1 MSDVQAAMADVQT
14 KEELQRELTA
24 ILACLRQLTPAAE
37 GSPQTIAR
45 LAGDL
50 VDDAQAV
57 ETLERNQLGYARLAQ
72 RARKLIIALGRLR
85 DGSYGRCD
93 ECGQAIPPARLRAIP
108 GVATC
113 VPCQQEVERLAGAER
128 RH

>member
-1 MSDVQAAMADVQT
+1 MADL
-14 KEELQRELTA
+14 KAEERLQRELTA
-24 ILACLRQLTPAAE
+24 VLTDLRRW
-37 GSPQTIAR
+37 SPPPDGAPQALAR

-57 ETLERNQLGYARLAQ
+57 ETLERNQMGYARLAE
-72 RARKLIIALGRLR
+72 RARRLTIALARLR

-93 ECGQAIPPARLRAIP
+93 ECGKPIPPARLRALP

-113 VPCQQEVERLAGAER
+113 VPCQEEVERVVGAR
-128 RH
+128 RP

>member
-1 MSDVQAAMADVQT
+1 MADVRA
-14 KEELQRELTA
+14 EERLQRELTA
-24 ILACLRQLTPAAE
+24 ILASLRRWSPPPE
-37 GSPQTIAR
+37 GSPQSIAR

-57 ETLERNQLGYARLAQ
+57 ETLERGQLGYARLAQ
-72 RARKLIIALGRLR
+72 RARRITIALARLR

-93 ECGQAIPPARLRAIP
+93 ECGKAIPPARLRALP

-113 VPCQQEVERLAGAER
+113 VPCQEEVERTVEAR
-128 RH
+128 PRS

>member
-1 MSDVQAAMADVQT
+1 MSDVQT
-14 KEELQRELTA
+14 EEQLQRELTA
-24 ILACLRQLTPAAE
+24 ILACLRRWSSAPE
-37 GSPQTIAR
+37 GSPQSSAR

-50 VDDAQAV
+50 VDDAQVV
-57 ETLERNQLGYARLAQ
+57 EALERNQLGYARLAQ
-72 RARKLIIALGRLR
+72 RARRLTTALGRLH

-93 ECGQAIPPARLRAIP
+93 ECGQPIPPARLRALP

-128 RH
+128 RY